1 MKNRKKEK
9 DCIPTLTIFKVFVM
23 FALILAL
30 RLNVDILLLNL
41 LLIISAIEILATN
54 YKKSGIKWSII
65 IFELYAIM
73 LCVPLQNMKSPE
85 TIFSSLLYVLI
96 VIISIVV
103 DFSIYIEKV

>member
-9 DCIPTLTIFKVFVM
+9 DYIPTLTISKVFVM

-30 RLNVDILLLNL
+30 RLNVDILLLNV

-54 YKKSGIKWSII
+54 YKKSRIKWSIL

-96 VIISIVV
+96 VIISIVI
-103 DFSIYIEKV
+103 DFSIYIENV

>member
-1 MKNRKKEK
+1 MKSKER
-9 DCIPTLTIFKVFVM
+9 DYTPILTILKIFVM
-23 FALILAL
+23 FTLSLVL
-30 RLNVDILLLNL
+30 KLNINILLLNV

-96 VIISIVV
+96 VIISIVI
-103 DFSIYIEKV
+103 DFSIYIENV

>member
-1 MKNRKKEK
+1 MKSKER
-9 DCIPTLTIFKVFVM
+9 DYTPILTILKIFVM
-23 FALILAL
+23 FTLSLVL
-30 RLNVDILLLNL
+30 RLNVDILLLNV

-54 YKKSGIKWSII
+54 YKKSVIKWSIL

>member
-1 MKNRKKEK
+1 MKSKER
-9 DCIPTLTIFKVFVM
+9 DYTPILTILKIFVM
-23 FALILAL
+23 FTLSLVL
-30 RLNVDILLLNL
+30 KLNINILLLNV

>member
-1 MKNRKKEK
+1 MKNRKKER
-9 DCIPTLTIFKVFVM
+9 DCIPTLTISKVFVM
-23 FALILAL
+23 FALVLILK
-30 RLNVDILLLNL
+30 LNINGLILNL

-96 VIISIVV
+96 VIISIVI
-103 DFSIYIEKV
+103 DFSIYIENV

>member
-1 MKNRKKEK
+1 MKNKER
-9 DCIPTLTIFKVFVM
+9 DYTPILTILKIFVM
-23 FALILAL
+23 FVLILVL
-30 RLNVDILLLNL
+30 RLNINILLLNV
-41 LLIISAIEILATN
+41 LLIISAIEILVTN

-103 DFSIYIEKV
+103 DF